1 MHGFW
6 ARLLRLDTRSLT
18 IYACLMIYASSPV
31 KNVTVDNKQN
41 CVLIGADSHSKHSQG
56 DANDDV

>member
-1 MHGFW
+1 MAFEQDSVTLGHSQSDY
-6 ARLLRLDTRSLT
+6 LRMPYD
-18 IYACLMIYASSPV
+18 MYASSPV